1 MRKYR
6 ALANDAGL
14 RVGED
19 AFKAISQ
26 RVPYLAFTRRDDQQR
41 SIIFA
46 LLSDAPCTAKP
57 IAIVSDIITL
67 KIGQSG
73 NDDLTSALVLNSL
86 ELGRQRL
93 FLRRIE
99 NIGRIDHSAGE
110 RRECL
115 DRKSTRL
122 NSSHECAARMPSS
135 A

>member
-1 MRKYR
+1 MRNDR
-6 ALANDAGL
+6 ALDNDAGH

-19 AFKAISQ
+19 AFKAISHLD
-26 RVPYLAFTRRDDQQR
+26 PYLAFTGRDDQQR

-99 NIGRIDHSAGE
+99 NIGRIDHSA
-110 RRECL
+110 R
-115 DRKSTRL
+115 
-122 NSSHECAARMPSS
+122 S
-135 A
+135 AEHTSELQSLMRTS